1 MAGTALTAFSHSM
14 EVTPMRIGFIG
25 VGNMA
30 RAIIDGLLANK
41 TVAGSDLYLHSGHIE
56 HYGDYAQTIGA
67 HVMNDN
73 AAVVANSDIVVLA
86 VKPKIYGRV
95 LDVLQPAFAEHKV
108 VLASIVSG
116 VSLAELSQ
124 HVPAGQPIVRLL
136 PNLNVK
142 IGAGMTAYAIN
153 DAAEDDAQTVL
164 GLFDAIGKTM
174 ELNEDDFSTFVALAG
189 SAPAFAYLFIDAMA
203 RAGVKHGIS
212 KADAVRIA
220 AQTVAGSAEMVLAG
234 TTSPSDLI
242 DQVCSP
248 NGSTIRGYLTME
260 DKGFSSSVVAGLDA
274 TIAREN
280 GGD

>member
-1 MAGTALTAFSHSM
+1 MK
-14 EVTPMRIGFIG
+14 IGFVG

-30 RAIIDGLLANK
+30 RAIIDGLLAAG
-41 TVAGSDLYLHSGHIE
+41 TVQGSDLYLHSGRIE
-56 HYGDYAQTIGA
+56 NYGDYAKQIGA

-73 AAVVANSDIVVLA
+73 ASVVASSDIVVLA
-86 VKPKIYGRV
+86 IKPKIYARV
-95 LDVLQPAFAEHKV
+95 LDVLQPALAEHDV

-116 VSLAELSQ
+116 VSIDDLEAHL
-124 HVPAGQPIVRLL
+124 PTGQAVVRLL
-136 PNLNVK
+136 PNLNVA
-142 IGAGMTAYAIN
+142 IGAGMTAYATN
-153 DAAEDDAQTVL
+153 DAAEDVAAPVL
-164 GLFDAIGKTM
+164 RLFAAIGQTM
-174 ELNEDDFSTFVALAG
+174 ELSEDDFATFVALAG

-212 KADAVRIA
+212 KKDAVRIA
-220 AQTVAGSAEMVLAG
+220 AQTVAGSAQMVLQG

-260 DKGFSSSVVAGLDA
+260 DKGFSSAVVAGLDA

-280 GGD
+280 GAE